1 MGREESYMN
10 LFLSNPTTWEPEE
23 WEYLNQELRLTDEI
37 AEDHTYSVT
46 SAELLDPQQC
56 AAYLDRLQPL
66 YRSSS
71 RALTASMFSKRYAFM
86 MVCPMLYAMSV
97 YRKTFSLTIDNCQLE
112 SAYFQLP
119 TRKTWMP
126 NLFLRDPSVYALQ
139 SVDTE
144 NDEMYTQQREDIVR
158 RIFADHLQP
167 ILKNISEVS
176 SISRTILWEN
186 IAIYVYVLYE
196 NRILKEASEDQRQ
209 QIQHDLN
216 YLTKQAPADCFG
228 EKRNPLSQ
236 FYTPKR
242 VVPLSEQPQRVRKTC
257 CAHYELPAPSD
268 YCPTCP
274 KICKS

>member
-1 MGREESYMN
+1 MN
-10 LFLSNPTTWEPEE
+10 RSLSNLTSWELYE
-23 WEYLNQELRLTDEI
+23 WEYLNQELRLTDQI
-37 AEDHTYSVT
+37 AEDDEYSVT
-46 SAELLDPQQC
+46 SSALLDPQQC

-86 MVCPMLYAMSV
+86 MVCPILYAMSM
-97 YRKTFSLTIDNCQLE
+97 YRKTFSLAIDNCQLE

-126 NLFLRDPSVYALQ
+126 NLLLRDPSVYELQ
-139 SVDTE
+139 SADVANNE
-144 NDEMYTQQREDIVR
+144 LYAQQREDIVR
-158 RIFADHLQP
+158 RVFAEHLQP
-167 ILKNISEVS
+167 ILQNISKVS

-196 NRILKEASEDQRQ
+196 NRLLKEANEEQRQ
-209 QIQHDLN
+209 RIQEDLY
-216 YLTKQAPADCFG
+216 YLTQQAPNDCFG
-228 EKRNPLSQ
+228 EKRNPLTQ
-236 FYTPKR
+236 FYTKKR

-274 KICKS
+274 KICKN